1 MYVSAATLCSRES
14 LPRILLDIPKEVEDK
29 TGSPISINANLCR
42 SIRSPFIANN
52 ITRREPSVEKPWQ
65 TFEESEIFLFF
76 LKKGNERVSKKLSDN
91 IYIYKNSKGDKI
103 NWLLQSFEE
112 SGIFFSFSKKVITE
126 F

>member
-1 MYVSAATLCSRES
+1 M
-14 LPRILLDIPKEVEDK
+14 
-29 TGSPISINANLCR
+29 AN
-42 SIRSPFIANN
+42 F
-52 ITRREPSVEKPWQ
+52 
-65 TFEESEIFLFF
+65 FEESEIFLFF
-76 LKKGNERVSKKLSDN
+76 LKKGNERVSKKLSDSIY

>member
-1 MYVSAATLCSRES
+1 M
-14 LPRILLDIPKEVEDK
+14 
-29 TGSPISINANLCR
+29 
-42 SIRSPFIANN
+42 
-52 ITRREPSVEKPWQ
+52 EKPWQ
-65 TFEESEIFLFF
+65 TFEESEIF